1 MRKALRLCSSGLF
14 VILLFS
20 GLFETNTGL
29 NQKGNEHFKNKRY
42 ESALDAYRKAQ
53 IRKPDQPETRYN
65 LGTTLYQMDQF
76 QEAEANLNQ
85 ALQNAPTKELKA
97 RAWYNFGNTQ
107 YRLGQFDKAIEA
119 YQKTLELNPEDKDAK
134 YNLEL
139 LQKKKGL
146 FENKQNQRDREKKDK
161 PPQQKNKNQQQ
172 QQQKRE
178 REQNQ
183 GGGSQEQKES
193 GRQGEGE
200 QGQGQNDQK
209 EKQEQEESG
218 KGDKPED
225 QAPESQGRQGQ
236 EQELKARREE
246 GDQERDKQD
255 QQDKKD
261 KLGQELTPVDILPL
275 DQQGPKPDENAPTPD
290 KVLLQGQ
297 MSQQQAYRILDALKA
312 SEQQIQILR
321 RPSKPQKEQ
330 EPEKDW

>member
-1 MRKALRLCSSGLF
+1 MRKSLQAGSVGLA

-97 RAWYNFGNTQ
+97 RGWYNFGNTQ

-119 YQKTLELNPEDKDAK
+119 YRKTLELNPEDKDAK
-134 YNLEL
+134 FNLEL
-139 LQKKKGL
+139 LQKKKGM
-146 FENKQNQRDREKKDK
+146 FENKQKQRDEQKKDK
-161 PPQQKNKNQQQ
+161 PPQQKSKSQQQ
-172 QQQKRE
+172 QQQK
-178 REQNQ
+178 QQ
-183 GGGSQEQKES
+183 QQQSQGGSQQQKES
-193 GRQGEGE
+193 GQQGEGE
-200 QGQGQNDQK
+200 QGQGQNDQQ
-209 EKQEQEESG
+209 EKQDQKEGE

-225 QAPESQGRQGQ
+225 QAPESQGQQGQ

-246 GDQERDKQD
+246 GDQEQDKQD
-255 QQDKKD
+255 KP
-261 KLGQELTPVDILPL
+261 GQELTPVDIRPL
-275 DQQGPKPDENAPTPD
+275 DQPGPKPDEHAQGPE
-290 KVLLQGQ
+290 KALLQGQ
-297 MSQQQAYRILDALKA
+297 MSKQQAYHILDALKA